1 MPIWPYHYHH
11 GVEEWLYVI
20 DGAPVVREP
29 AGERVLTVGDLICFP
44 SGHLGAH
51 AVNGPGRFVI
61 FSAGQNVE
69 PWMSVY
75 PDSDKIS
82 GPGGILRR
90 DGAVS
95 YWHGEGGPS
104 EPAEFTREP
113 ETSPPQLVVNVS
125 TAHGDLPLGAGR
137 LHATVVDASEPYQY
151 VYGRERW
158 LLVLAGTPTL
168 RHPQGDDRLEPGDL
182 VCRPEGPA
190 GAHQLRDGDWRV
202 LVLETTGLPANV
214 HYPDSGEWLMRNEP
228 D

>member
-1 MPIWPYHYHH
+1 VPIWPYHYHH

-61 FSAGQNVE
+61 FSAGQDVE

-90 DGAVS
+90 DAAVS

-113 ETSPPQLVVNVS
+113 ETSPPQPVVNVS
-125 TAHGDLPLGAGR
+125 TAHGDRPLGAGR
-137 LHATVVDASEPYQY
+137 LHGTVVDAPEPYQY
-151 VYGRERW
+151 
-158 LLVLAGTPTL
+158 
-168 RHPQGDDRLEPGDL
+168 
-182 VCRPEGPA
+182 
-190 GAHQLRDGDWRV
+190 
-202 LVLETTGLPANV
+202 
-214 HYPDSGEWLMRNEP
+214 
-228 D
+228 